1 MNSWTLPLIFT
12 HRHSLWIVN
21 HYSLYNNDKF
31 ENKTWKV
38 YTDYNAMITDS
49 GVQFFIYAFSNS
61 SLHIFIADTGTGT
74 IKYFSTSYYQEPML
88 IGSIKF
94 DFIVDVC
101 GELTYIISSIN
112 SDNSTSYSFMNLYDQ
127 KIYTKS
133 NSLEYAFLKY
143 WDMINKETM

>member
-38 YTDYNAMITDS
+38 YTEYNAMITDS

-61 SLHIFIADTGTGT
+61 SLHIFIANTGTGT

-112 SDNSTSYSFMNLYDQ
+112 SDNSTSYSFMNLMI
-127 KIYTKS
+127 KRFI
-133 NSLEYAFLKY
+133 LKA
-143 WDMINKETM
+143 IP